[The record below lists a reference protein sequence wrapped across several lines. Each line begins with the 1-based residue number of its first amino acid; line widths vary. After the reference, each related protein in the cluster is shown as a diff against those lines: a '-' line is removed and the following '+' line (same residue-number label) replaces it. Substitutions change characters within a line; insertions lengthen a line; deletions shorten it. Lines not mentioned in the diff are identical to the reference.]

1 MWFGAKMHSMATRNE
16 QKLNRLL
23 RSIPQGM
30 VVDAAW
36 LTAAG
41 YSTSLRSQYVAA
53 GWLERPARGVYQ
65 LPAAELTWETVLASL
80 QHLMHKPLH
89 VGGRSALE
97 LHGFGPNLA
106 PGAPTSVIVYT
117 DEPLP
122 AWLHQLPDMPTIET
136 RTIAPLFHS
145 EGSGSTAATVA
156 PLDTATRYPL
166 LVSVPERAWLELLAD
181 VPHRI
186 TFEMADAMGDG
197 LRTLR
202 PALLQRLVE
211 ASRSVKVRR
220 LALWF
225 ADRHGQPWRQRL
237 EPNRIDLG
245 TGNRTLVP
253 NGRLDPTYRITY
265 PRGLDVG
272 ERAVRRRRG

>member
-1 MWFGAKMHSMATRNE
+1 MHSMATRNE
-16 QKLNRLL
+16 QKLNWLL

-53 GWLERPARGVYQ
+53 SWLERPARGVYA

-80 QHLMHKPLH
+80 QHLMHRSLH

-97 LHGFGPNLA
+97 LHGYGPNLA
-106 PGAPTSVIVYT
+106 PGAPTSVIVYS

-122 AWLHQLPDMPTIET
+122 SWLHQLPDMPRFEA
-136 RTIAPLFHS
+136 RTIAPIFPT
-145 EGSGSTAATVA
+145 EGTGSTAATVA
-156 PLDTATRYPL
+156 PLDTAARYPL

-181 VPHRI
+181 VPHRV
-186 TFEMADAMGDG
+186 TFEMADAIGDAM
-197 LRTLR
+197 RTLR
-202 PALLQRLVE
+202 PTLLQRLLE
-211 ASRSVKVRR
+211 ATRSVKVRR

-225 ADRHGQPWRQRL
+225 ADRHAQPWRERL
-237 EPNRIDLG
+237 EPDRIDLG

-253 NGRLDPTYRITY
+253 KGRLDPTYRITY
-265 PRGLDVG
+265 PRGLDASG
-272 ERAVRRRRG
+272 

>member
-1 MWFGAKMHSMATRNE
+1 MRSMATRNE
-16 QKLNRLL
+16 QKLNWLL
-23 RSIPQGM
+23 RSIPPGM

-65 LPAAELTWETVLASL
+65 APAGELTWETVLASL
-80 QHLMHKPLH
+80 QHLMHRSLH

-97 LHGFGPNLA
+97 LHGYGPNLA
-106 PGAPTSVIVYT
+106 PGAPTSVVVYS

-122 AWLHQLPDMPTIET
+122 AWLHQLPDMPRFET
-136 RTIAPLFHS
+136 RTIAPLFPTD
-145 EGSGSTAATVA
+145 GSDSTDDTSGTDRTIA
-156 PLDTATRYPL
+156 PLDTTARYPL
-166 LVSVPERAWLELLAD
+166 LVAVPERAWLELLAG
-181 VPHRI
+181 VPHRT
-186 TFEMADAMGDG
+186 TFDMADAIGDG

-202 PALLQRLVE
+202 PALMQRLLETVN
-211 ASRSVKVRR
+211 SVKVRR

-225 ADRHGQPWRQRL
+225 ADRHAQPWRERL
-237 EPNRIDLG
+237 QPDRIDLG

-253 NGRLDPTYRITY
+253 KGRLDPTYRITY
-265 PRGLDVG
+265 PRSLDASG
-272 ERAVRRRRG
+272 